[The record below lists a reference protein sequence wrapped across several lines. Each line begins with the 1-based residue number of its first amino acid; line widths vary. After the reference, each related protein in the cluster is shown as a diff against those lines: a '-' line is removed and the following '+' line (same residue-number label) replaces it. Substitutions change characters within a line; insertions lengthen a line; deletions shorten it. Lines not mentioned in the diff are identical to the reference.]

1 MNRNTP
7 DGLRRSGAMGQP
19 PEGVPDGAADFD
31 RQGFIGYFNAEGFQW
46 RVMIRLR
53 LDKETWWRGRLWFS
67 ERGGTEV
74 WDKQEIVSASAEDVL
89 SQARALAH
97 EDILRRLKES
107 FDERRR
113 YFALRALLDDL
124 LEKGRQ
130 LNRIAV
136 RVASGEMDRA
146 RAAHELDRIQQDM
159 RTVVDGLRDVAGKE
173 GRGRGS

>member
-1 MNRNTP
+1 VSRNTP
-7 DGLRRSGAMGQP
+7 DGLRRSGATGQP
-19 PEGVPDGAADFD
+19 PEGGPEVPGDFD

-53 LDKETWWRGRLWFS
+53 LDDETWWRGRLWFS

-74 WDKQEIVSASAEDVL
+74 WDKEEIVSSSAEDVL
-89 SQARALAH
+89 SRARALPH
-97 EDILRRLKES
+97 EEILRRLKLS

-136 RVASGEMDRA
+136 RVASGEMGGA

-159 RTVVDGLRDVAGKE
+159 RTVVEGLRDVAGKE
-173 GRGRGS
+173 GRGRGG

>member
-1 MNRNTP
+1 MIHPP
-7 DGLRRSGAMGQP
+7 DGARRSGGSGQP
-19 PEGVPDGAADFD
+19 EVPPEVSQEFE

-53 LDKETWWRGRLWFS
+53 LDDETWWRGRLWFS

-74 WDKQEIVSASAEDVL
+74 WDKEEIIGSAAEDVL
-89 SQARALAH
+89 REARALPH
-97 EDILRRLKES
+97 EEILRRLKVS

-146 RAAHELDRIQQDM
+146 KAAHELDRIQQDM

-173 GRGRGS
+173 GRGP